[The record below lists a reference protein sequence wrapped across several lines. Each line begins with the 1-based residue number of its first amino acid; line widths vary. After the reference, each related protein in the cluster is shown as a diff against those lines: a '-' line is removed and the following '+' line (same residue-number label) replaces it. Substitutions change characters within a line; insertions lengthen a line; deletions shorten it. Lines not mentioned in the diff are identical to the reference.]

1 MAQIFDTGVEENT
14 NVGADWNADVFPNP
28 IAGSLYIRSS
38 NGDDNLNV
46 KIMDVNGSLVYSQN
60 LTNANSAS
68 IDVSSLKAAIYFV
81 EIQNSDGKL
90 VRKKLIKLD

>member
-1 MAQIFDTGVEENT
+1 
-14 NVGADWNADVFPNP
+14 
-28 IAGSLYIRSS
+28 
-38 NGDDNLNV
+38 
-46 KIMDVNGSLVYSQN
+46 MDVNGSLVYSQN